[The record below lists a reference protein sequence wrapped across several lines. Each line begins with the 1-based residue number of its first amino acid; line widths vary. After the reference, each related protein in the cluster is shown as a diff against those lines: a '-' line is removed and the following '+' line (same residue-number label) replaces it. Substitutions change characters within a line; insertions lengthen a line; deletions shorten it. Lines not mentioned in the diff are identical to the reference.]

1 MASLSLT
8 LALSLT
14 SRRGFTL
21 IELMIVLAII
31 AITAAY
37 AVPAY
42 QDYIARGRVGEGLSL
57 AAMARMAVAENA
69 AVGQPLGGGF
79 QTPPATANVAS
90 IAIAVETGEIRITYT
105 TRVAAAAANSLVL
118 VPSTTN
124 AAAER
129 SALVPGTPPTGPIV
143 WECFAAGKTASM
155 DGGPVPSAAATL
167 PSALAAASCR

>member
-1 MASLSLT
+1 MASLSFT
-8 LALSLT
+8 LSLSLA

-42 QDYIARGRVGEGLSL
+42 QNYIARGRVGEGLSL

-69 AVGQPLGGGF
+69 AVGQPLNAGF
-79 QTPPATANVAS
+79 QAPPATSNVAS
-90 IAIAVETGEIRITYT
+90 IGIAVETGEIRIAYT
-105 TRVAAAAANSLVL
+105 TRVAAATANSLVL

-124 AAAER
+124 AANER
-129 SALVPGTPPTGPIV
+129 VSLVPGTPPTGSIV
-143 WECFAAGKTASM
+143 WECFAAGKAASA
-155 DGGPVPSAAATL
+155 DGGPGPSAAATL